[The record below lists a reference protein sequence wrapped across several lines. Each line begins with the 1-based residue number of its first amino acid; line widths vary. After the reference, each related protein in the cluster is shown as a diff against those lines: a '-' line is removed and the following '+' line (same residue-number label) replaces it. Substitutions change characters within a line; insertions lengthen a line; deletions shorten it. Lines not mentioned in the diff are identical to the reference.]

1 MQSLCYTFTNYST
14 PFSLCRVKQDLTQ
27 GYPNLDS
34 VLVLITWLSS
44 GQGPKW
50 NIFRLRSLMKSIPLV
65 RVPLPVSWEVLSFSG
80 NLHPYPHKIHG
91 MCEGTTKIFSLG
103 RKGNLFLFFFLI
115 RGIYYNLILFTWT
128 LIKYRAL
135 QDLQPFILPHIFC
148 CCNPPVVDTAKL
160 IEPCMIF
167 CKSKLLSHTGSKAP
181 IEMSAHWNYN
191 LMSSFLAAAFTY
203 QLCLTAITE
212 SGRKKIY

>member
-1 MQSLCYTFTNYST
+1 MAIFILILTKSTGCVKEPQRFSALEERATF
-14 PFSLCRVKQDLTQ
+14 
-27 GYPNLDS
+27 
-34 VLVLITWLSS
+34 
-44 GQGPKW
+44 
-50 NIFRLRSLMKSIPLV
+50 
-65 RVPLPVSWEVLSFSG
+65 
-80 NLHPYPHKIHG
+80 
-91 MCEGTTKIFSLG
+91 
-103 RKGNLFLFFFLI
+103 FLFFFLI

-212 SGRKKIY
+212 SGRKKNILKKSVSVWDKGQLPGDTEWCLLIRFGSQALWLLLLLSLFYYFCYRTS